1 MIGYSD
7 ADFDGCVDSR
17 KSMSGYIFKL
27 ADGAVSWRSAKQTL
41 TATSTMEVEFV
52 SCFEASSHGVW
63 LKSFI
68 SGLRIVD
75 SISRPLKLYCN
86 NSAAVFMTKNNKSGS
101 RSKHI
106 DIKYLAIRERVKEM
120 KVVIEHISTKL
131 MIVDPLTKGMP
142 PKYFKDHVVQ
152 MGLGSTM

>member
-1 MIGYSD
+1 
-7 ADFDGCVDSR
+7 
-17 KSMSGYIFKL
+17 
-27 ADGAVSWRSAKQTL
+27 
-41 TATSTMEVEFV
+41 MEAESV

-75 SISRPLKLYCN
+75 SISKPLKLYCD
-86 NSAAVFMTKNNKSGS
+86 NSATIFMAKNNKSGS

-106 DIKYLAIRERVKEM
+106 DIKYLAIRERVREM
-120 KVVIEHISTKL
+120 KVVIEHISTEL

-142 PKYFKDHVVQ
+142 PKYYKDHVVQ